1 MEFQFRRNRLE
12 GTVFAEFSMGH
23 EVLGSWFAENLGDDK
38 NRANYI
44 LNQIMLIKTGRA
56 NHWRD
61 IGRDL
66 TIDID
71 TEQVRVF
78 ANIIDFEEEH
88 VLDEA
93 MNLYNAE
100 SESYCGLEDF
110 ESALQSW
117 LAFIQ
122 EK

>member
-1 MEFQFRRNRLE
+1 MQ
-12 GTVFAEFSMGH
+12 
-23 EVLGSWFAENLGDDK
+23 
-38 NRANYI
+38 
-44 LNQIMLIKTGRA
+44 IKTGKA
-56 NHWRD
+56 NHWRE
-61 IGRDL
+61 IGKDL

-78 ANIIDFEEEH
+78 ANVIDFEENH
-88 VLDEA
+88 DIDEA